1 MNNRPAF
8 ALALVLATPVATWFL
23 VGDLSATQFEDLD
36 YLWRAPALPG
46 AVELVLGVL
55 AVMIALASATV
66 LGFALRRGQ
75 VRRQWAATVVPLCVA
90 GALLGYAGR
99 VVSAGGIGANIGGA
113 LTIFLAGPLVLAL
126 AVAAASNAW
135 YEGRRR

>member
-1 MNNRPAF
+1 MHHGAAVAR
-8 ALALVLATPVATWFL
+8 VLATPVATWFL
-23 VGDLSATQFEDLD
+23 VGDLSATEFDDLD
-36 YLWRAPALPG
+36 YLWRAPALPA

-55 AVMIALASATV
+55 AALIAVASATV
-66 LGFALRRGQ
+66 LAVALYRGQ
-75 VRRQWAATVVPLCVA
+75 VRRQWSATVVPLCVA

-113 LTIFLAGPLVLAL
+113 LMIGLAGPLVLAL
-126 AVAAASNAW
+126 VVAAAWNAW